1 MTLFL
6 QDNKQFQCKMML
18 LDLISKNKE
27 NYLEIKCYF
36 QGGKIDCN
44 LPQRFERYFMERKRE
59 AKESKATNFA
69 GIFDLRRHL
78 FSGEMCERKQNISVE
93 MITII

>member
-27 NYLEIKCYF
+27 NYLEIKCYL
-36 QGGKIDCN
+36 QGGKNDYN
-44 LPQRFERYFMERKRE
+44 LPQRFERYFTERKRE
-59 AKESKATNFA
+59 A
-69 GIFDLRRHL
+69 L
-78 FSGEMCERKQNISVE
+78 
-93 MITII
+93 